1 MVAQFAKLAQ
11 LVQMAQLAY
20 FDKLFEATDRN
31 FAAKSITMVCS
42 NFTIFRNKT
51 TRSFE

>member
-20 FDKLFEATDRN
+20 FDKLFKATDRN

-42 NFTIFRNKT
+42 NFTIFRNKNYKE
-51 TRSFE
+51 F